1 MVFQFSSQRQRLS
14 FLSEVLNY
22 DGYDGKKNREKI
34 VGHLLRE
41 ISRPTK
47 SLLVRGA
54 VIHVEILSVKY
65 KNSPLVQEGLELSC
79 KVYQDK

>member
-1 MVFQFSSQRQRLS
+1 MMTMM
-14 FLSEVLNY
+14 E
-22 DGYDGKKNREKI
+22 KKNREKI
-34 VGHLLRE
+34 VGHLPRE

-54 VIHVEILSVKY
+54 IIHVEISSVKY